1 MQNNHLLKMALV
13 SCIFFA
19 MPGISASW
27 AQSVDLSSG
36 VITDKQGR
44 LNFKVTNNREFPI
57 EMIFS
62 VEDRRSKT
70 KIPTNEW
77 RTNINPSAKDDD
89 TIFLHPKEFRYVSLQ
104 VKDPGH
110 YYVCYKM
117 KSKAA
122 IQASSCRLI
131 EFISR

>member
-1 MQNNHLLKMALV
+1 M
-13 SCIFFA
+13 
-19 MPGISASW
+19 
-27 AQSVDLSSG
+27 
-36 VITDKQGR
+36 
-44 LNFKVTNNREFPI
+44 NFKVMNNREFEI

-62 VEDRRSKT
+62 VEHRESKT
-70 KIPTNEW
+70 KIPPNEW
-77 RTNINPSAKDDD
+77 RTNIDPNAKDND

-104 VKDPGH
+104 VKNPGH